1 MRPDNRKR
9 GGINWGSLIGW
20 VIFILVIAGGPLF
33 NLLSRVVGGAIT
45 LPANL
50 PGLLPIAIG
59 GLVVLSI
66 IVSAVRALGGG
77 NRTGGAP
84 RLPTDLSRPSRPP
97 SAPMPP
103 FGGSTRGPQR
113 SPGTPAPRAFTL
125 PSSSAPQQRLPA
137 SRFDPVISPAILTVG
152 ILGLLALGGAA
163 LFFLAQG
170 GP

>member
-9 GGINWGSLIGW
+9 GGVNWSSLIGW
-20 VIFILVIAGGPLF
+20 IIFILVIAGGPLF
-33 NLLSRVVGGAIT
+33 NLLRSVLGGAIA

-50 PGLLPIAIG
+50 SGLLPIAIG

-77 NRTGGAP
+77 NRAGGAP
-84 RLPTDLSRPSRPP
+84 RLPTDMSGSSRPP
-97 SAPMPP
+97 NAPMPP
-103 FGGSTRGPQR
+103 FGNPRGPLR
-113 SPGTPAPRAFTL
+113 PPSVPAPRAFSL
-125 PSSSAPQQRLPA
+125 PSSSAPRQRLPA
-137 SRFDPVISPAILTVG
+137 SRFDPVISPAVVAVG
-152 ILGLLALGGAA
+152 IIGLLVLGGAA

>member
-9 GGINWGSLIGW
+9 GGINWSRLIGW
-20 VIFILVIAGGPLF
+20 VIFILVIAGGPLL
-33 NLLSRVVGGAIT
+33 NLLSRTLGGAVA

-50 PGLLPIAIG
+50 PSLIPIAIG

-77 NRTGGAP
+77 GRASSVP
-84 RLPTDLSRPSRPP
+84 RMPTDLGGPSRLPP
-97 SAPMPP
+97 AP
-103 FGGSTRGPQR
+103 TRGPQR
-113 SPGTPAPRAFTL
+113 PQSTPAPRAFTM

-137 SRFDPVISPAILTVG
+137 TRFDPVISPVVLAIGV
-152 ILGLLALGGAA
+152 IGLLVLGGAA
-163 LFFLAQG
+163 LLFFAQG